1 MTELAQSVIK
11 KVVRD
16 LLLADANYRVHIVD
30 LLNAQ
35 FLEFAGAFLRRVAT
49 LKLANP
55 NDPDW
60 YKKALLSSDLP
71 KDEIAISAGINL
83 KTIGNIRGAQ
93 TKRIVVEEALKNYH
107 SIENLVEQIS
117 NEQSFVQLS
126 IKSNGDTAHLNAAE
140 SLIVINAIAVK
151 RAAMRGGMW
160 SAIGKRAE
168 KPLMLTLCNLFS
180 VRTENYDMRQKKAD
194 ASGDFEREVDFFLT
208 QGDKRYKCEVKL
220 MGKGNPESGDAVIAR
235 ASDVFIADTLSET
248 NIKQLNS
255 LGIEWAH
262 LNAENGF
269 LKFGEILKR
278 LNIAHKDC
286 VGDFETLIDRALNK
300 TFS

>member
-35 FLEFAGAFLRRVAT
+35 FLELAAAFLRRVAT

-71 KDEIAISAGINL
+71 KKEIATSAGINL
-83 KTIGNIRGAQ
+83 KTIYNIRGTQ
-93 TKRIVVEEALKNYH
+93 RKPVVVEEALKNYH
-107 SIENLVEQIS
+107 SFENLVEQIS
-117 NEQSFVQLS
+117 NEQSFVRLS

-151 RAAMRGGMW
+151 RAAIRGGIW
-160 SAIGKRAE
+160 SAVGKRAE
-168 KPLMLTLCNLFS
+168 KPLMLALCNLFS
-180 VRTENYDMRQKKAD
+180 VRPENYDMRQKKAAALAD
-194 ASGDFEREVDFFLT
+194 VEREVDFFLT

-220 MGKGNPESGDAVIAR
+220 MGKGNPESGDAPHAR
-235 ASDVFIADTLSET
+235 GSNVFIADTLSKS
-248 NIKQLNS
+248 NIKQLNAS
-255 LGIEWAH
+255 GIEWAH

-269 LKFGEILKR
+269 LRFGEILKR

-286 VGDFETLIDRALNK
+286 VGDFETLIDRAINK
-300 TFS
+300 TFG

>member
-35 FLEFAGAFLRRVAT
+35 FLELAAAFLRRVAT

-71 KDEIAISAGINL
+71 KKEIATSAGINL
-83 KTIGNIRGAQ
+83 KTIHNIRGTQ
-93 TKRIVVEEALKNYH
+93 RKPVVVEEALKNYH
-107 SIENLVEQIS
+107 SFENLVEQIS
-117 NEQSFVQLS
+117 NEQSFVRLS

-151 RAAMRGGMW
+151 RAAIRGGIW
-160 SAIGKRAE
+160 SAVGKRAE
-168 KPLMLTLCNLFS
+168 KPLMLALCNLFS
-180 VRTENYDMRQKKAD
+180 VRPENYDMRQKKAD
-194 ASGDFEREVDFFLT
+194 ALADVEREVDFFLT

-235 ASDVFIADTLSET
+235 ASNVFIADTLSET

-269 LKFGEILKR
+269 LRFGDILKR

-286 VGDFETLIDRALNK
+286 VGDFETLIDRAINK
-300 TFS
+300 TFG